1 MSDVLLPV
9 FKMLGDYAAK
19 YGVISEG
26 ELRLRIKESLE
37 SQLREGDREEL
48 ERGLGGDL
56 EELIFN
62 SITTREGK
70 LSVFSPDMH
79 TKINYQGEIFY
90 CLPTHRYMSAELD
103 DAFLRWSAIKNPP
116 DKLKDVV
123 VDFMHRAGYQIQMQ
137 EVRNLDMHKRGQYE
151 HEHEHEYK
159 YNYIELFAV
168 KSSDKHLRILI
179 MPSIKFVPYLMSGS
193 GDSAVVSDADVIV
206 VPTEKTPAPFI
217 SFFREH
223 DVGEMMIWVADAER
237 RTLDPFIGIP
247 EDKDIESNFANP
259 DRARRAVSVWM
270 KKMRIPDF

>member
-1 MSDVLLPV
+1 
-9 FKMLGDYAAK
+9 G
-19 YGVISEG
+19 
-26 ELRLRIKESLE
+26 
-37 SQLREGDREEL
+37 
-48 ERGLGGDL
+48 
-56 EELIFN
+56 
-62 SITTREGK
+62 
-70 LSVFSPDMH
+70 
-79 TKINYQGEIFY
+79 
-90 CLPTHRYMSAELD
+90 
-103 DAFLRWSAIKNPP
+103 
-116 DKLKDVV
+116 
-123 VDFMHRAGYQIQMQ
+123 
-137 EVRNLDMHKRGQYE
+137 VRNLDMHICGQYE
-151 HEHEHEYK
+151 REHKREHK

-179 MPSIKFVPYLMSGS
+179 MPSIKFVPYLMTGS

-270 KKMRIPDF
+270 KKMQIPDF